1 MSDVE
6 KAEYEEKMAAYK
18 SEKDDKESA
27 NKENQKKK
35 KSSKHIEILDNEHDD
50 SMED

>member
-1 MSDVE
+1 ME
-6 KAEYEEKMAAYK
+6 KVEYEEKVAAYK
-18 SEKDDKESA
+18 SEQVDKESA

-35 KSSKHIEILDNEHDD
+35 KSSKQIEILDNENDDD